1 MSARWA
7 LLACPDPLACPVNAV
22 LMVLAVPKAPLD
34 CPVYLVL
41 KVLLE
46 CKALPVLAAFL
57 ASPVFQALQA
67 KRTLN
72 QIFVTSVRPS

>member
-1 MSARWA
+1 
-7 LLACPDPLACPVNAV
+7 
-22 LMVLAVPKAPLD
+22 MVLAVPKAPLD

-57 ASPVFQALQA
+57 ASPVFQALQ
-67 KRTLN
+67 
-72 QIFVTSVRPS
+72 